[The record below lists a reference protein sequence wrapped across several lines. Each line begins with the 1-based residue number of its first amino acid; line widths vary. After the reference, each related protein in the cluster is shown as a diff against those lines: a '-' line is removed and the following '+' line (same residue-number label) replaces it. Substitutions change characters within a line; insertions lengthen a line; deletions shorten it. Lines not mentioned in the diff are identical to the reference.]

1 MQSNQEKTNSLNV
14 GKAGSYK
21 SEVWW
26 KIQFLVSL
34 RQNKPGNYFAILCR
48 IQIQIGG
55 FQTGFVLLASPAVQL
70 EGQWNTHTYYTE
82 FTEIT
87 QNTHNTQN

>member
-70 EGQWNTHTYYTE
+70 EGQWNTHILHRIYRNHTE
-82 FTEIT
+82 
-87 QNTHNTQN
+87 QN